1 MLLAFKGISMTS
13 KKLPAQ
19 QADIRQRLLH
29 RLAQRTEASGHS
41 DPLSPTD
48 LGQIE
53 SVHTTPSKANH
64 PIVMFRGKVKPV
76 TADEKKRFY
85 AAARDPKN
93 KDRKGYPEII
103 AL

>member
-1 MLLAFKGISMTS
+1 MAS
-13 KKLPAQ
+13 KKLTTQ
-19 QADIRQRLLH
+19 QADTRQRLLH
-29 RLAQRTEASGHS
+29 RLAQLTDASGHS
-41 DPLSPTD
+41 DPLSPAD

-53 SVHTTPSKANH
+53 SVHTAPSKANR
-64 PIVMFRGKVKPV
+64 PIVVFRSKVKPV

-103 AL
+103 GL